1 MPSLSVF
8 GAQWGDEGKGKIIDL
23 LSEDADCVVRYQG
36 GANAGHTVVV
46 GGEKYVLHLIPSG
59 ILHPD
64 KVNVIGNGVAVDPF
78 KLLEEV
84 AELSRRNVAVDG
96 RNLRLSAQA
105 HVIFEH
111 HRLIDQLSER
121 WRGEGRIGTT
131 GRGIG
136 PCYADKAAR
145 TGLRVADLLD
155 PERCRVRLRAALA
168 EKNALIERVHGETP
182 LDLAAQLDRYT
193 SLGASLRP
201 FVGDTGAEVRAA
213 YRAGRRILFEGAQG
227 AMLDIDAGTYP
238 FVTSSSTGT
247 NGIASGAS
255 FPSRHIDRAVG
266 IAKAYCTR
274 VGEGPFP
281 SELSN
286 AIGNR
291 IREAG
296 HEYGATT
303 GRPRR
308 CGWLDA
314 VAVRYA
320 LELSGADAWIM
331 TNLDVLTGFD
341 EIGVAVR
348 YRIDGREVR
357 DWPADL
363 SSIEDIE
370 SVHEMHPAW
379 TEDITAVRRF
389 EDLPRRAREYVERV
403 EREVGVPIAMLSVG
417 PERSQVIP
425 RASFA
430 ALLSARAAGAEQHV
444 AHAPHGESGR
454 PESGRGGAG
463 AGTTLRG
470 GSKRT

>member
-1 MPSLSVF
+1 MPSVSVF

-23 LSEDADCVVRYQG
+23 LSEDADFVVRYQG

-59 ILHPD
+59 ILHPG

-78 KLLEEV
+78 KFLEEIS
-84 AELSRRNVAVDG
+84 ELSRRGVAVDG

-145 TGLRVADLLD
+145 TGLRVCDLLD
-155 PERCRVRLRAALA
+155 PEHCSTRLRAALA
-168 EKNALIERVHGETP
+168 EKNALIQRVHGEEP

-193 SLGASLRP
+193 GLAESLRP
-201 FVGDTGAEVRAA
+201 YVGDTGAEVRAA
-213 YRAGRRILFEGAQG
+213 YRAGRRVLFEGAQG
-227 AMLDIDAGTYP
+227 AMLDIDSGTYP
-238 FVTSSSTGT
+238 FVTSSNTGAG
-247 NGIASGAS
+247 GIPAGAS
-255 FPSRHIDRAVG
+255 FPPRHIDRAIG

-281 SELSN
+281 SEQAN
-286 AIGNR
+286 PIGDK

-314 VAVRYA
+314 VALRYA
-320 LELSGADAWIM
+320 LELSGADGWIM
-331 TNLDVLTGFD
+331 TNLDVLTGFAS
-341 EIGVAVR
+341 IGVAVG
-348 YRIDGREVR
+348 YRMDGRVLR
-357 DWPADL
+357 HWPADL
-363 SSIEDIE
+363 PTIE
-370 SVHEMHPAW
+370 SVESVYESHPSW
-379 TEDITAVRRF
+379 TEDITGVRRF
-389 EDLPRRAREYVERV
+389 EDLPRAARDYVEKV
-403 EREVGVPIAMLSVG
+403 EREVGVPIVMLSVG

-425 RASFA
+425 RGSKASYFGPSRSTSP
-430 ALLSARAAGAEQHV
+430 SAV
-444 AHAPHGESGR
+444 R
-454 PESGRGGAG
+454 PGP
-463 AGTTLRG
+463 G
-470 GSKRT
+470 GSKSDAASTSSSGGARRGDALGA

>member
-8 GAQWGDEGKGKIIDL
+8 GAQWGDEGKGKIIDFFA
-23 LSEDADCVVRYQG
+23 EEADFVVRYQG

-59 ILHPD
+59 ILHAG

-78 KLLEEV
+78 KFLEEIDG
-84 AELSRRNVAVDG
+84 LRRRGVSVDG

-145 TGLRVADLLD
+145 TGLRVSDLLD
-155 PERCRVRLRAALA
+155 PEHCRTRLRAALA
-168 EKNALIERVHGETP
+168 EKNALIQRVHGETP
-182 LDLAAQLDRYT
+182 LDLDAQLDRYT
-193 SLGASLRP
+193 TLAAKLRP
-201 FVGDTGAEVRAA
+201 FVGDTGAEVRQA

-227 AMLDIDAGTYP
+227 AMLDIDSGTYP
-238 FVTSSSTGT
+238 FVTSSNTGA
-247 NGIASGAS
+247 NGIPSGAG
-255 FPSRHIDRAVG
+255 FPPRHIDRSVG

-281 SELSN
+281 SEQAN
-286 AIGNR
+286 ATGDR

-308 CGWLDA
+308 CGWFDA
-314 VAVRYA
+314 IAVRYA
-320 LELSGADAWIM
+320 LELSGADGWIM

-341 EIGVAVR
+341 SIGVAVR
-348 YRIDGREVR
+348 YKIDGREVR

-363 SSIEDIE
+363 ASIERVDPVYE
-370 SVHEMHPAW
+370 SHPSW
-379 TEDITAVRRF
+379 TEDITGVRAF
-389 EDLPRRAREYVERV
+389 EDLPRAAREYVERL
-403 EREVGVPIAMLSVG
+403 EREVGVPIVMLSVG

-425 RASFA
+425 RGAMKAGSTPAGSILGA
-430 ALLSARAAGAEQHV
+430 AMRI
-444 AHAPHGESGR
+444 
-454 PESGRGGAG
+454 
-463 AGTTLRG
+463 
-470 GSKRT
+470 